1 MYKLV
6 YYIFKLYVNNIFIF
20 LEIEDVQ
27 QLEFKDVNFWFRIEK
42 VMLFF

>member
-6 YYIFKLYVNNIFIF
+6 YYILYVNKIFIF

>member
-6 YYIFKLYVNNIFIF
+6 YYILYVNNIFIF

>member
-6 YYIFKLYVNNIFIF
+6 YYMLYVNNIFIF

-27 QLEFKDVNFWFRIEK
+27 QLEFKDVNYWFRIEK